1 MAFPVFDGH
10 NDVLLE
16 ERSFADRS
24 DEGHLDLARARAG
37 GFAGGFFAI
46 FTRAPRRLPARR
58 RARPGHAARA
68 RRSRTRSRRRR
79 RTRRSRS
86 CSRWRRRARCA
97 SCASPPTSSWTGP
110 VKAVMHI
117 EGAEAI
123 EAGLG
128 NLPGLHARGLRSLGI
143 TWSRP
148 NAFGHGVPFAA
159 PASPDLGPG
168 LTDAGR
174 ALVRA
179 CNELGILVDLAHL
192 NERGFWDV
200 AQVTDRPL
208 VVTHACAHALVPS
221 ARNLTDEQ
229 LDAIG
234 DSGGVV
240 GVCFHHEDV
249 GPHRTDIAR
258 QVDYIAQPHRH
269 RPRRA
274 RLGLRRL
281 RAARGDRR
289 RRGPSGRAGRPGRA
303 RLERGRHRGSSP
315 AATSCACCAARCR
328 RARRGSARSRR
339 GRAASAPRRARRA
352 PETSPN
358 TGTSSENGA
367 TTPGE

>member
-10 NDVLLE
+10 NDVLLA

-24 DEGHLDLARARAG
+24 GDGHLDLARARAG

-46 FTRAPRRLPARR
+46 FTEHPDGFPRDAERGPDTPPEPSVSHALALATTHARIDKLLALE
-58 RARPGHAARA
+58 ARGALRVVREPDDLEL
-68 RRSRTRSRRRR
+68 
-79 RTRRSRS
+79 
-86 CSRWRRRARCA
+86 
-97 SCASPPTSSWTGP
+97 TGP
-110 VKAVMHI
+110 VRAVMHI

-123 EAGLG
+123 QAGLG
-128 NLPGLHARGLRSLGI
+128 NLPELHARGLRSLGI

-159 PASPDLGPG
+159 PASPDTGPG
-168 LTDAGR
+168 LSDAGR
-174 ALVRA
+174 SLVRA

-192 NERGFWDV
+192 NARGFWDAAAV
-200 AQVTDRPL
+200 SGRPL

-221 ARNLTDEQ
+221 ARNLLDAQ

-249 GPHRTDIAR
+249 GPHRTEIAR
-258 QVDYIAQPHRH
+258 QVDHIAHRIGPAH
-269 RPRRA
+269 VALGSDFDGCELPEGIAGAEGLQDVLGDLAALGWSDGDLRLVASGNWLRVLRSTMQASPA
-274 RLGLRRL
+274 RISTA
-281 RAARGDRR
+281 AARSSSVSAS
-289 RRGPSGRAGRPGRA
+289 PS
-303 RLERGRHRGSSP
+303 
-315 AATSCACCAARCR
+315 TS
-328 RARRGSARSRR
+328 
-339 GRAASAPRRARRA
+339 A
-352 PETSPN
+352 PETRPN

>member
-46 FTRAPRRLPARR
+46 FTEHPDGFPLDAERGPDTPPEPSVSHALAKATTTATIDKLLALEAQGALQVVRE
-58 RARPGHAARA
+58 PGDLEL
-68 RRSRTRSRRRR
+68 
-79 RTRRSRS
+79 
-86 CSRWRRRARCA
+86 
-97 SCASPPTSSWTGP
+97 TGP
-110 VKAVMHI
+110 IKAVMHI

-128 NLPGLHARGLRSLGI
+128 NLPDLHARGLRSLGI

-159 PASPDLGPG
+159 PVPSPDIGPG

-179 CNELGILVDLAHL
+179 CNELGILIDLAHL

-200 AQVTDRPL
+200 AQITDRPL
-208 VVTHACAHALVPS
+208 VATHACAHALVPS
-221 ARNLTDEQ
+221 ARNLTDAQ

-258 QVDYIAQPHRH
+258 QVDYIA
-269 RPRRA
+269 RRIGA
-274 RLGLRRL
+274 AHVALGSDFDGCELPEGLAGAEGLQDVLGDLAALGWSDDDIRLVASGNFVRVLRSTMQ
-281 RAARGDRR
+281 A
-289 RRGPSGRAGRPGRA
+289 
-303 RLERGRHRGSSP
+303 SP
-315 AATSCACCAARCR
+315 ARISTVATRSSSV
-328 RARRGSARSRR
+328 SASP
-339 GRAASAPRRARRA
+339 STSA

-358 TGTSSENGA
+358 IGTSSENGA

>member
-1 MAFPVFDGH
+1 MALPVFDGH

-16 ERSFADRS
+16 ERSFAERS
-24 DEGHLDLARARAG
+24 DAGHLDLERARAG

-46 FTRAPRRLPARR
+46 FTPHPDGFPLDAERAPDTPTEPSVSHALALATTHAKIDKLLALEAAGALRVVRDPADLEL
-58 RARPGHAARA
+58 A
-68 RRSRTRSRRRR
+68 
-79 RTRRSRS
+79 
-86 CSRWRRRARCA
+86 
-97 SCASPPTSSWTGP
+97 GP

-159 PASPDLGPG
+159 PASPDIGPG
-168 LTDAGR
+168 LSDAGR
-174 ALVRA
+174 ALVKA
-179 CNELGILVDLAHL
+179 CNALGILVDLAHL

-200 AQVTDRPL
+200 AQITNRPL

-221 ARNLTDEQ
+221 ARNLTDAQ
-229 LDAIG
+229 LDAVG

-258 QVDYIAQPHRH
+258 QVDHIA
-269 RPRRA
+269 RRIGA
-274 RLGLRRL
+274 AHVALGSDFDGCELPEGIAGAEGLQDVLGDLAALGWSEDDIRLVACGNFVRVLRSTMQ
-281 RAARGDRR
+281 A
-289 RRGPSGRAGRPGRA
+289 
-303 RLERGRHRGSSP
+303 SP
-315 AATSCACCAARCR
+315 ARISTVATRSSTV
-328 RARRGSARSRR
+328 SASP
-339 GRAASAPRRARRA
+339 STSA
-352 PETSPN
+352 PETRPN